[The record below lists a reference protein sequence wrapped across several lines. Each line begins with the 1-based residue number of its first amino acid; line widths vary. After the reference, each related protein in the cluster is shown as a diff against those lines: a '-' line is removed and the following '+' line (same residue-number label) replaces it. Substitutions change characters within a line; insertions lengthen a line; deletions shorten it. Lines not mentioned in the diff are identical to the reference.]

1 LKLVLAADSGQ
12 RPNHFED
19 IFAKIDAIVDE
30 LSGKSKN
37 DGSND
42 AAATRP
48 QSLSRRLR
56 AFGAGIVAR
65 VCTRAAKRRC
75 EAPPTSEDP
84 FRSLA
89 ESLPDNIARWD
100 CSGNYLYVNSTHAR
114 TLGRPAAELIGTRI
128 PDSHAAVIASIDQV
142 ATTGAPLL
150 GIRQELI
157 DKQEG
162 RRVHEVS
169 IIPERNAQGRIVSV
183 LGIGRD
189 ITARVSAQEELES
202 AHTQLVA
209 VLRTIPDMVWLKNR
223 DGVYLWCNH
232 AFERLTGMRE
242 RDLVGKTD
250 YDLFAPALADFFRE
264 RDNAAI
270 QARQICINEERVIYP
285 DTGEKALLETRKVP
299 IFDAAGN
306 TTGVLGVARDI
317 TERSRFVE
325 MLANREQEFR
335 TLVENS
341 PDIVM
346 RYARDYRRL
355 YVNPAFAS
363 MLGQPAEALIGK
375 NALADMV
382 PSNRI
387 LYEEKLSEVFASG
400 NGLEFEL
407 QWTSKDGK
415 PFCFLIRLTPEIG
428 ADGATETVL
437 ATGRDI
443 TDLHASR
450 QKIHEM
456 AFYDTLTGLPNRALF
471 NDRLKLAT
479 TGSSHHRTSCVMM
492 IDLDHFKGVND
503 TMGHNAGDDLLR
515 QAAQRLRAC
524 VRGDD
529 TVARF
534 GGDEFAVLLPDVPDV
549 RAVAETARAIIDQF
563 DGCFDLNGKDVFLS
577 CSIGI
582 ALCPNDGTE
591 PDDLMKYAD
600 LAMYSAKRAGRRGF
614 HFYSAKLTHDAD
626 ARFALESELRLA
638 IERGELELH
647 YQPKVSLHDKAVIG
661 SEALLRWRRAGHYV
675 PPHEFI
681 PVAEKTG
688 FIDEIGRWALH
699 EASRSAVE
707 WNARSAS
714 CHKVA
719 VNLSARQFRTGTLA
733 RVVSDV
739 LEQTGCSP
747 EWLEFEITE
756 GLLLEEN
763 ESVRNTLAEFKS
775 MGLSIAVD
783 DFGTGYSS
791 LSYLARFPIDT
802 LKIDKS
808 FVQKVTTDRRHAELV
823 KAVISIAQCLGLQIV
838 AEGVETLQQAAFLA
852 THGCGVAQGFLYSKP
867 RTKCDMASL
876 PRHLDVGHP

>member
-1 LKLVLAADSGQ
+1 MAADSEQ
-12 RPNHFED
+12 YPSHFED
-19 IFAKIDAIVDE
+19 IARKIDAPVDK
-30 LSGKSKN
+30 LSGKSKI

-42 AAATRP
+42 AAATP
-48 QSLSRRLR
+48 LQSLSRHFR
-56 AFGAGIVAR
+56 ALGGGIAAR
-65 VCTRAAKRRC
+65 IAARFANRRC
-75 EAPPTSEDP
+75 ETHPAAEDP
-84 FRSLA
+84 FRSLV
-89 ESLPDNIARWD
+89 EHLPDNIARWD
-100 CSGNYLYVNSTHAR
+100 CSGNYLYVNPVHAR
-114 TLGRPAAELIGTRI
+114 TLGRPAAELIGMRI
-128 PDSHAAVIASIDQV
+128 PDSHVEVIASIARV

-150 GIRQELI
+150 GIRQELV
-157 DKQEG
+157 DEQEG

-169 IIPERNAQGRIVSV
+169 MIPERNAQGRIVGV
-183 LGIGRD
+183 IGIGRD
-189 ITARVSAQEELES
+189 ITARVSAQEKLES
-202 AHTQLVA
+202 VHTQLA
-209 VLRTIPDMVWLKNR
+209 TVLRTIPDMVWLKNR
-223 DGVYLWCNH
+223 DGTYLWCNH
-232 AFERLTGMRE
+232 AFERLTGKRE
-242 RDLVGKTD
+242 HELVGKTD
-250 YDLFAPALADFFRE
+250 YDVFAPDLADFFRE

-270 QARQICINEERVIYP
+270 QARQICINEERVTYP

-341 PDIVM
+341 PDIVI

-355 YVNPAFAS
+355 YVNPAFAVVH
-363 MLGQPAEALIGK
+363 GKPAEALIGK
-375 NALADMV
+375 NPLVDMA

-400 NGLEFEL
+400 KGLEFEFEWISRDDR
-407 QWTSKDGK
+407 Q
-415 PFCFLIRLTPEIG
+415 FRFLIRLTPEIG
-428 ADGATETVL
+428 ADGAIETVL

-503 TMGHNAGDDLLR
+503 TMGHNAGDELLR
-515 QAAQRLRAC
+515 EAAQRLRAC
-524 VRGDD
+524 VRADD

-534 GGDEFAVLLPDVPDV
+534 GGDEFAVLLPDLPDV
-549 RAVAETARAIIDQF
+549 RAVAKTARAIIDQF
-563 DGCFDLNGKDVFLS
+563 DGSFQLNGKDVFLS

-591 PDDLMKYAD
+591 ADDLMKYAD

-614 HFYSAKLTHDAD
+614 HFYSAELTHDAD
-626 ARFALESELRLA
+626 ARFTLDSELRLA

-647 YQPKVSLHDKAVIG
+647 YQPKVSLHDHAVIG
-661 SEALLRWRRAGHYV
+661 SEALLRWRRAGHFV

-707 WNARSAS
+707 WNTGSAL

-719 VNLSARQFRTGTLA
+719 VNLSARQFRSGTLA
-733 RVVSDV
+733 RTVSEV
-739 LEQTGCSP
+739 LEQTGCRP

-763 ESVRNTLAEFKS
+763 DSVRNTLAQFKS
-775 MGLSIAVD
+775 MGLSIAID

-802 LKIDKS
+802 LKIDRS

-823 KAVISIAQCLGLQIV
+823 KAVISIAQCLGLQVV
-838 AEGVETLQQAAFLA
+838 AEGVETPQQARFLA

-867 RTKCDMASL
+867 RTKSDMASL
-876 PRHLDVGHP
+876 PRHLAVAHP